1 MLISGLWKLAAM
13 AGVIGVGL
21 VAVFQAQQGLETP
34 AIVTPG
40 GDEAGDL
47 AALVTAD
54 IGRPTTAVAASPDAP
69 LQLTDPFAA
78 ALDVKEA
85 GPNELATPRRLL
97 DSPAISSR
105 GERRIASTAIEPG
118 DDASAPSGPGLDFR
132 EDFNSGPAL
141 GKALPTLTGR
151 SKSAVVTASFNETST
166 EPASDNVDPFAE
178 AGQKPSGQ
186 QANDASDPFSTEPL
200 NTNPVKSAV
209 DLLQDAAPTE
219 EPANSGTPADFGSP
233 VKPLASDPGFSSG
246 PAAQPDPAATT
257 DPFADSAPS
266 LTTPGLTTPA
276 RPGASRLTPARSTT
290 GSDPFEASPFSE
302 VPPKSSPSLTSPAR
316 EPVTIVRPESIEAA
330 DPFGGSAPP
339 AVTPNRSPAVRPET
353 PAADEPRD
361 SMPSLTEPRTRG
373 ANGRGAM
380 PRLPTEL
387 PGANGLN
394 TEAIDPLESGRPEG
408 GRIERDRPEID
419 PFDDDAARRER
430 ELRSTRRTRDA
441 AEQPTAD
448 DLVGDGTVTNATPR
462 GLQQP
467 RLTLEKIAPE
477 QAVLGE
483 PLVYQVI
490 VKNVGGSDANQV
502 VVEDRIPKGTELTG
516 TAPKAEMIDKKLIW
530 RIGTLKPNEVRKIS
544 IRLIPRQEGPI
555 GSVARVNFA
564 TEVAAE
570 IIVAAPQLSLK
581 VDAPREVRVGEI
593 IDLTFLLKNSG
604 GAAANNVSVRDLIP
618 EGLQHEA
625 AADIECP
632 IGKLGPNESRE
643 IVLQVTAV
651 KPGRVKNRAIL
662 SADGGITQELESI
675 IDIIGEHLVLTRT
688 GQNRI
693 YAERPA
699 VFTNSVKN
707 DGNAAV
713 KHVKVAEVVPA
724 GFEFIEASDGG
735 QFDPQTRS
743 IHWTVGP
750 LAAGDETAVT
760 AKLLAKTPGMQLG
773 KISATGS
780 AGSAATVKSEVDV
793 VGRPELQMETLN
805 AAGLIAI
812 GDKLTS
818 KIHLKNSGSA
828 PARNV
833 ALSISVPREL
843 RLIEVRGAK
852 YVEAKNIIRFE
863 PLAELGPRETAS
875 FELVMEATAEAD
887 ARMDLQI
894 TADHLPKPSHRIE
907 TVHIATEVR

>member
-34 AIVTPG
+34 AIVAPSS
-40 GDEAGDL
+40 DEVGDL
-47 AALVTAD
+47 AGLVTTDNGSSA
-54 IGRPTTAVAASPDAP
+54 TTATVTPDDP

-78 ALDVKEA
+78 ALDPKETGSKDA
-85 GPNELATPRRLL
+85 TPKELVAPRRLP
-97 DSPAISSR
+97 DDAPNTSV
-105 GERRIASTAIEPG
+105 GERRVASTAIESS
-118 DDASAPSGPGLDFR
+118 DAVSEASGSGLDFR
-132 EDFNSGPAL
+132 EDSHSGPAL
-141 GKALPTLTGR
+141 GKVTRTPAAR
-151 SKSAVVTASFNETST
+151 SKSAVVPASFNGTSA
-166 EPASDNVDPFAE
+166 EPASDNADPFAE
-178 AGQKPSGQ
+178 ADTKPSVPR
-186 QANDASDPFSTEPL
+186 ADAAADPFSTEPL
-200 NTNPVKSAV
+200 NTNPFNSTV
-209 DLLQDAAPTE
+209 DPFQDAAPTE
-219 EPANSGTPADFGSP
+219 GPANSGTPADFGSP
-233 VKPLASDPGFSSG
+233 VKPLPSDPGFSVE
-246 PAAQPDPAATT
+246 PVAQPDPAATT
-257 DPFADSAPS
+257 DPFTDSAPA
-266 LTTPGLTTPA
+266 LTTPA

-290 GSDPFEASPFSE
+290 GSDPFDVSPFNEIPS
-302 VPPKSSPSLTSPAR
+302 KSSSSPTSLTSPAR
-316 EPVTIVRPESIEAA
+316 VPATINPPQPSEAA

-339 AVTPNRSPAVRPET
+339 AVTPTRTPAVRPET
-353 PAADEPRD
+353 LVPEPRD
-361 SMPSLTEPRTRG
+361 SMPSLSSPRTRG
-373 ANGRGAM
+373 ANDRGAM
-380 PRLPTEL
+380 PRLPTEV
-387 PGANGLN
+387 PGPN
-394 TEAIDPLESGRPEG
+394 TEAIERIDTGRSESGRLEN
-408 GRIERDRPEID
+408 DRPEVA
-419 PFDDDAARRER
+419 PFDEDAARRER
-430 ELRSTRRTRDA
+430 ELRSSRRTRDA
-441 AEQPTAD
+441 SDRPTAD

-483 PLVYQVI
+483 LLVYQVI
-490 VKNVGGSDANQV
+490 VKNVGGSDANHV
-502 VVEDRIPKGTELTG
+502 VVEDRIPKGTELSG
-516 TAPKAEMIDKKLIW
+516 TIPKAEMIDKKLIW
-530 RIGTLKPNEVRKIS
+530 RIGTLKPNEVRTIS
-544 IRLIPRQEGPI
+544 IRVIPRQEGPI

-581 VDAPREVRVGEI
+581 VDAPREVRVGET

-675 IDIIGEHLVLTRT
+675 INIVGEHLVLTRT

-713 KHVKVAEVVPA
+713 KQLKVAEIVPV
-724 GFEFIEASDGG
+724 GFDFLEASDGG
-735 QFDPQTRS
+735 QFDPTTRS

-773 KISATGS
+773 KISVTGS

-805 AAGLIAI
+805 AAGLIAV

-818 KIHLKNSGSA
+818 KIQLKNSGSA

-843 RLIEVRGAK
+843 RLVEVRGAK

-863 PLAELGPRETAS
+863 PLGELGPRETVS

-894 TADHLPKPSHRIE
+894 TADHLPKPAHRIE